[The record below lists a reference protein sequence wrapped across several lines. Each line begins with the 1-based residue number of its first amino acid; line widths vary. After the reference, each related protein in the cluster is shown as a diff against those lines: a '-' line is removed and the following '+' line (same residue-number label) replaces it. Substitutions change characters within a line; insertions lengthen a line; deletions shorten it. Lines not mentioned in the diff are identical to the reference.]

1 MPKLKKILA
10 QKKKDILH
18 ERREREREK
27 KDDTLR
33 LANLQAKITVI
44 EANDD
49 DGASS
54 NSNKGSDTP
63 EVSIVH
69 EDQFDQ
75 PRRCL
80 LVREEEEEIQVLN
93 TVRVNNYENLNWSLD
108 SASYVD
114 ATTKSGK
121 GIFQLPFLS
130 SVTYR
135 YL

>member
-1 MPKLKKILA
+1 MFSQLKGSNTLA
-10 QKKKDILH
+10 LLDLSSPFGQSQQQTDS
-18 ERREREREK
+18 
-27 KDDTLR
+27 
-33 LANLQAKITVI
+33 LAINSPIATM
-44 EANDD
+44 
-49 DGASS
+49 S

-80 LVREEEEEIQVLN
+80 LVREEEEEEIQVLN